1 MMQITLETL
10 SETTK
15 QKSGDSTIENQT
27 DRRKNYTHL
36 DEKNLFTSDRK
47 LKKITRSNVMR

>member
-36 DEKNLFTSDRK
+36 DEKNLFT
-47 LKKITRSNVMR
+47 

>member
-27 DRRKNYTHL
+27 YRRKNYTHL
-36 DEKNLFTSDRK
+36 DEKNLFT
-47 LKKITRSNVMR
+47 